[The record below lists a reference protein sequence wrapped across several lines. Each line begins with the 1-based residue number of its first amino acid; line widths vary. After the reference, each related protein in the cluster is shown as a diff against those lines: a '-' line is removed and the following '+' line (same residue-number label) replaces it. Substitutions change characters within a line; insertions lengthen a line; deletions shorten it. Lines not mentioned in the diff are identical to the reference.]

1 MSVLMRPII
10 LVALLLVT
18 VLAGH
23 DARADG
29 AAAQACAAKL
39 PKDAQAIF
47 GAALPKLAPG
57 TDLRDMVTAT
67 TRQLVMDG
75 KIDRDNARPSAMS
88 AAKCL
93 RLAGS

>member
-1 MSVLMRPII
+1 MSVRRAAMLVCAI
-10 LVALLLVT
+10 LPLAVT
-18 VLAGH
+18 AGGA
-23 DARADG
+23 ARADG

-47 GAALPKLAPG
+47 GATLPQLAPG
-57 TDLRDMVTAT
+57 ADLRATVTAT

-75 KIDRDNARPSAMS
+75 KIGRDDARPSAMS

>member
-1 MSVLMRPII
+1 MRPFFF
-10 LVALLLVT
+10 VALLSLA

-23 DARADG
+23 HAHADG
-29 AAAQACAAKL
+29 PAAQACAAKL

-47 GAALPKLAPG
+47 GATLPQLAPG
-57 TDLRDMVTAT
+57 TDLRAVVTAT

-75 KIDRDNARPSAMS
+75 KIDRGNARPSAMS

-93 RLAGS
+93 RLAGT

>member
-1 MSVLMRPII
+1 MRLTI
-10 LVALLLVT
+10 LVAILTLA
-18 VLAGH
+18 VLAGYG
-23 DARADG
+23 ARADG
-29 AAAQACAAKL
+29 PAAQACAAKL

-47 GAALPKLAPG
+47 GATLPQLAPG
-57 TDLRDMVTAT
+57 TDLRDVVTAT

-75 KIDRDNARPSAMS
+75 KIDRGNARPSAMS

>member
-1 MSVLMRPII
+1 MRPI
-10 LVALLLVT
+10 LLAAVLSLA

-23 DARADG
+23 GARADG
-29 AAAQACAAKL
+29 KAAQACAAKL

-47 GAALPKLAPG
+47 GATLPQLTPG
-57 TDLRDMVTAT
+57 ADLRDVVTAT